1 MHHNE
6 ILGSGLPV
14 ITEQLH
20 PIGNNKHE
28 TWEEKKKKKDTIFQ
42 HSLRKLENLILIFN
56 IFFFLKLT
64 KNKKNNSCVKRN
76 YKAQ

>member
-28 TWEEKKKKKDTIFQ
+28 TWEEKKKKKRHDISTFTQ
-42 HSLRKLENLILIFN
+42 K
-56 IFFFLKLT
+56 T
-64 KNKKNNSCVKRN
+64 
-76 YKAQ
+76 